1 MQIGKRGNA
10 IGNIH
15 KILFSCTHLRIIKQG
30 VHALWQAGTPLFH
43 GEQQQNDAVF
53 RRKPFFGNRFITNK
67 IFN

>member
-43 GEQQQNDAVF
+43 G
-53 RRKPFFGNRFITNK
+53 
-67 IFN
+67 